1 MALRSLSR
9 DGVTLPPHAFDVRG
23 WETRTE
29 PDDARVGE
37 VDDLLLDAGGT
48 PRHLVVALRRGDG
61 GEILVPLSRAW
72 ADASRRTVWI
82 SGMRS
87 ERLLE
92 MPRYVGDPAAVSP
105 ALEARVLEE
114 YRRGA
119 GAAAPGQGSGG
130 GSGADLA
137 RLDDLEGLRV
147 AKGSTDPRGWAVV
160 GGDGQEVGVVAEL
173 LVDRGSMRARYI
185 DCDVHEERLELE
197 HLDRHVLF
205 PVDRIRLDHGEHRV
219 VVEGLFGRDL
229 ARYPIYTGLPLTA
242 EAEAE
247 IAARFEAGEGE
258 PQAVAAWAE
267 PAARRFFAARRR
279 SARSEGAEPSPA
291 AAGADPTAEVAPQ
304 GGESGAVRVRLPEE
318 GDVRIRVRGDE
329 IVVERGPG
337 SGGRR
342 G

>member
-9 DGVTLPPHAFDVRG
+9 DGVALPPHAFDVRG

-37 VDDLLLDAGGT
+37 VHDLLLDGDGT
-48 PRHLVVALRRGDG
+48 PRHLVVSLRRGDG
-61 GEILVPLSRAW
+61 GEVLVPLSRAW

-119 GAAAPGQGSGG
+119 PAAASGEAS

-147 AKGSTDPRGWAVV
+147 AKGSTDPRGWTVV
-160 GGDGQEVGVVAEL
+160 GGDGQKVGVVAEL

-185 DCDVHEERLELE
+185 DCDVDEERLELE

-258 PQAVAAWAE
+258 PEAVAAWAE

-279 SARSEGAEPSPA
+279 SARSEGAESSPA
-291 AAGADPTAEVAPQ
+291 PAAADPTAEVAPQ
-304 GGESGAVRVRLPEE
+304 GAEGGAVRVRLPEE
-318 GDVRIRVRGDE
+318 GDVRIRVKGDE
-329 IVVERGPG
+329 IVVERSREP
-337 SGGRR
+337 GGRR